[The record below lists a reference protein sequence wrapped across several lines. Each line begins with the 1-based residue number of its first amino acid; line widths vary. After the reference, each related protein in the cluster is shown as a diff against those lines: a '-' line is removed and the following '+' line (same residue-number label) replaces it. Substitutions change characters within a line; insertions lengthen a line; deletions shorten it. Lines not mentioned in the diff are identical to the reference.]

1 MTSMSVSV
9 DIDAPAETT
18 WQVVTDW
25 ERQDRWIPMTDVR
38 LDAGSAAAGGA
49 RISAR
54 TALGPLGFLD
64 QMVVDVWEPP
74 YRCEVRHLGTVVTG
88 RGVFLVEDRPGG
100 RSRFTWREELS
111 STGPRTLFDL
121 ATVLPTRVLF
131 RLALSRLARLVE
143 AQAREASTQ

>member
-18 WQVVTDW
+18 WRVVTDW
-25 ERQDRWIPMTDVR
+25 ERQGCWIPMTDVR
-38 LDAGSAAAGGA
+38 LDPGSPVGSGA

-64 QMVVDVWEPP
+64 TMVVDVWEPP
-74 YRCEVRHLGTVVTG
+74 YRCEVRHLGKVVTG
-88 RGVFLVEDRPGG
+88 RGVFLVDERPGG
-100 RSRFTWREELS
+100 RSRFTWREGLES
-111 STGPRTLFDL
+111 SGPRRVVDL
-121 ATVLPTRVLF
+121 ATVVPTRALF

-143 AQAREASTQ
+143 ADVTQPSTR